1 MPRDYH
7 KEYQNGSTKV
17 LTLRLQGSKFAD
29 FRSVCSDNGIT
40 QADFLK
46 ACIDAYLDN
55 SLTYENGKLRMN

>member
-7 KEYQNGSTKV
+7 KEYQNGNTKV

-40 QADFLK
+40 PNAFLK

-55 SLTYENGKLRMN
+55 SLVYENGKLNIK

>member
-7 KEYQNGSTKV
+7 KEHQNGNTKV